1 MKTVKAFLAAMIMTL
16 LIFSLA
22 ACGSDEPER
31 KNLEYENSVAT
42 FVSAYNKGD
51 ENTLLSC
58 FSKGSRESFADTGD
72 SAIEGITESIKN
84 TGGLSTGLDYSIN
97 SKSELTDDQS
107 DALQKEYTAKY
118 GTRIDIKKAYSLD
131 VVFRLKGPA
140 SVYECSKTIITVKT
154 ENGWIIWGDVI
165 TEFSFSKADRT

>member
-1 MKTVKAFLAAMIMTL
+1 MKTVRAFLTAMITAV
-16 LIFSLA
+16 LIFSLT

-58 FSKGSRESFADTGD
+58 FSKGARESFADTGE
-72 SAIEGITESIKN
+72 SATEGITESIKN
-84 TGGLSTGLDYSIN
+84 TGGLSTGLAYSI
-97 SKSELTDDQS
+97 SGKSELTDEQAE
-107 DALQKEYTAKY
+107 ALQKEYTDKY
-118 GTRIDIKKAYSLD
+118 GTRIEIKKAYSLE
-131 VVFRLKGPA
+131 VVFGLKGP
-140 SVYECSKTIITVKT
+140 SSGYECSKTIITVKT

-165 TEFSFSKADRT
+165 TELSFTKAM